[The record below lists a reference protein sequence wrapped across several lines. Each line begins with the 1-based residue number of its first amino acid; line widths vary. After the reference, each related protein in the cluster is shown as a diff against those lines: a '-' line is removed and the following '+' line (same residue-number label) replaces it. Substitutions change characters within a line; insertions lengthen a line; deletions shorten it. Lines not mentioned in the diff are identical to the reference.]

1 LLERTARTTT
11 LSLMTKKTRRG
22 KRIQAPMARMS
33 NAKSE
38 VEIEWVARAN
48 IRRTKYSKKMKI

>member
-1 LLERTARTTT
+1 
-11 LSLMTKKTRRG
+11 MTKKTRRG